1 MSAFDDF
8 SDIIKK
14 TDTMKTLLQNLEEEP
29 ANFLGTICREY
40 EKTNK
45 AVPDHHLNLAG
56 YFAEAV
62 LKALVAADFVI
73 KEQEDRFCLYCY
85 TPTESGLKFYQEM
98 LSEKKI

>member
-1 MSAFDDF
+1 
-8 SDIIKK
+8 
-14 TDTMKTLLQNLEEEP
+14 MKALIQNLEEEP

-56 YFAEAV
+56 YYSETV
-62 LKALVAADFVI
+62 LKALVAAGFI
-73 KEQEDRFCLYCY
+73 IREQEDRFCLYCY
-85 TPTESGLKFYQEM
+85 TPTESGLKFYQDM